1 MAVLAALVGII
12 FLQLDDT
19 FVGVQDRLD
28 DHGNNIL
35 ITIKCMELLY
45 NLVVYI
51 YICDRACENRPC
63 EHKKLP
69 VFSLFGVS

>member
-28 DHGNNIL
+28 DHRNNIL
-35 ITIKCMELLY
+35 ITIKRMELLY
-45 NLVVYI
+45 NLAVYI
-51 YICDRACENRPC
+51 YICM
-63 EHKKLP
+63 
-69 VFSLFGVS
+69 

>member
-28 DHGNNIL
+28 DHRNNIL
-35 ITIKCMELLY
+35 IY
-45 NLVVYI
+45 NYQVHGIIVKLGSVHLHMYVVASCHIASYL
-51 YICDRACENRPC
+51 CRVQF
-63 EHKKLP
+63 L
-69 VFSLFGVS
+69 